1 MVRKCFFHLVGKYV
15 LLTILYC
22 TFCKS
27 VTAQVSVNLQLP
39 PPFKFKIEDL
49 WKITLMNSGSP
60 IDIYLYGTVE
70 SIDEGKLLAEATSSV
85 FNLPT
90 GTKRITAAEITPI
103 DLAKHTDLVE
113 RTIEKIGTLPDGEY
127 RICVYA
133 LSAGTKEVL
142 GSTCQDA
149 SVLTLT
155 QPELL
160 SPLDKEIV
168 RDIFPSFNWLP
179 AVPAPHGSEVTY
191 DLLVVEILERQT
203 PEYALLSNPIWFVQ
217 NGIRTNL
224 FRYPLGARPLTDSMR
239 YAWQLKTYVDGILLS
254 ESEIREFSYE
264 NININIWERN
274 KEIKEQIDIE
284 LKPPETNIERS
295 FDIKDDSFF
304 DSGFADNFPD
314 KLPSGFSARSQYS
327 SLNNKILFP
336 DFPVLYPPL
345 ISKSYP
351 EEHKAFEFL
360 GSYST
365 EYQYSN
371 MQGIGSEIP
380 KNYLN
385 LRFDPTLVVYGI
397 PFSFS
402 LFYSTQQQGALQ
414 NINSLALLL
423 DLNYL
428 KKVGEEEAREKITEL
443 ENDLKSKKTDMEK
456 QRKNLSPEEIEKF
469 DNEIKNTIDEIE
481 SLKNNPER
489 HLPGSQGFFS
499 IFNTLGIGT
508 NYPKYTS
515 YTLDGARV
523 TGLNLEMNPAWLYF
537 AFAGWKNLDAVP
549 NSTYAR
555 NLLAGRIGAGAKGES
570 HFHITV
576 MKAEDD
582 INSLSVNEIPLSLT
596 PQENLVFGTDA
607 SLNLFDNIF
616 AIGGEVD
623 ASVFTRDVN
632 SPELESDDI
641 PGFVSNFTT
650 TTMSSQLDYSYEI
663 FSALDIKDTDTK
675 LKGSYKMVGP
685 GYTSLGAPGIRR
697 DVEGFSVKLN
707 QILFNRI
714 VSFSASLAREQ
725 NNLISQSISTST
737 YYKYAF
743 NLKMSFPNA
752 PYLVIDYRPNF
763 VSNDLKADTLK
774 RENTA
779 HVFSL
784 MTGLNVIEEYL
795 VSSTNF
801 VISVQ
806 SSSSNTGDNDLTL
819 FNFTV
824 SENVSFNFP
833 LLLTGSLGFIKTSP
847 VDLTTVILDLS
858 TGYIFFEMWRNS
870 VGINYAR
877 ESDRSK
883 STGIYFNSGIPV
895 WGFGNLNLSL
905 QQNFY
910 RENVLIYGDRD
921 ELIFRAGIS
930 KRI

>member
-1 MVRKCFFHLVGKYV
+1 MLSIYSF
-15 LLTILYC
+15 ILIWFALSGIC
-22 TFCKS
+22 LSPLF
-27 VTAQVSVNLQLP
+27 AQIEITLQYP
-39 PPFKFKIEDL
+39 PPYKFKIEDL
-49 WKITLMNSGSP
+49 WKITLINSGSP

-70 SIDEGKLLAEATSSV
+70 SAGDEELLAEATCSI

-103 DLAKHTDLVE
+103 DLAKHTDEVE

-127 RICVYA
+127 LICVYA
-133 LSAGTKEVL
+133 VSAGTKEVL
-142 GSTCQDA
+142 GSTCQFV

-155 QPELL
+155 QVELL
-160 SPLDKEIV
+160 SPLDEEIV

-179 AVPAPHGSEVTY
+179 AVTAPHGSEVTY
-191 DLLVVEILERQT
+191 DLIIAEILERQT
-203 PEYALLSNPIWFVQ
+203 PEYALLSNPPWFAQ
-217 NGIRTNL
+217 SGIRSNL
-224 FRYPLGARPLTDSMR
+224 FRYPLGARPLTDLQR
-239 YAWQLKTYVDGILLS
+239 YAWQLKTYLDGILLS
-254 ESEIREFSYE
+254 ESEIREFTYE
-264 NININIWERN
+264 NININILERN
-274 KEIKEQIDIE
+274 EVIREQIEQE
-284 LKPPETNIERS
+284 LRLPEANLNKSI
-295 FDIKDDSFF
+295 DKNAVIN
-304 DSGFADNFPD
+304 SGFGVTEKISDE
-314 KLPSGFSARSQYS
+314 LPSGLSLMNQYS
-327 SLNNKILFP
+327 SLNNKILFS
-336 DFPVLYPPL
+336 DFPDLYPPV
-345 ISKSYP
+345 ISEISP
-351 EEHKAFEFL
+351 EEQKAFEFL
-360 GSYST
+360 GSYSA

-423 DLNYL
+423 NLGYL
-428 KKVGEEEAREKITEL
+428 RKVGEEKVKDKINEFENEL
-443 ENDLKSKKTDMEK
+443 ENKRDKLETEK
-456 QRKNLSPEEIEKF
+456 ENLTPEEKEKLTEEIDDLNNAIE
-469 DNEIKNTIDEIE
+469 N
-481 SLKNNPER
+481 LQNNPEKY
-489 HLPGSQGFFS
+489 LPGSQGFFS
-499 IFNTLGIGT
+499 MFSTLGIGT

-515 YTLDGARV
+515 YTVDGARV

-549 NSTYAR
+549 KSTYAR
-555 NLLAGRIGAGAKGES
+555 NMLAGSIGAGAKDES

-582 INSLSVNEIPLSLT
+582 INSLSANEIPSSLT
-596 PQENLVFGTDA
+596 PQENLVVGTDA

-641 PGFVSNFTT
+641 PEFVKNFTSA
-650 TTMSSQLDYSYEI
+650 TMSTQLDYSYEI
-663 FSALDIKDTDTK
+663 FSSVNIKDTDTK

-725 NNLISQSISTST
+725 NNLISQSVSTST

-752 PYLVIDYRPNF
+752 PYLVVDYRPNF

-784 MTGLNVIEEYL
+784 MTGLNVVEEYL

-801 VISVQ
+801 VISIQ

-833 LLLTGSLGFIKTSP
+833 MYLTGSFGFINTSP
-847 VDLTTVILDLS
+847 ADYTTVIFDFAS
-858 TGYIFFEMWRNS
+858 GYAFFDFWRNS
-870 VGINYAR
+870 IGINYAV
-877 ESDRSK
+877 ESGRSK
-883 STGIYFNSGIPV
+883 RTGIYFNSAIQV
-895 WGFGNLNLSL
+895 WEFGNLNLSL

-910 RENVLIYGDRD
+910 REDVLIYSDRD

-930 KRI
+930 KKI